1 MTLTF
6 VSNYINHHQLP
17 MAEYMYDKLGDGYH
31 FIQTEEVE
39 EERVSLGW
47 QADFSLPYL
56 VKYYN
61 DEEKAKLLIDNC
73 DILLVGDC
81 ISENFIND
89 RIECDKIVIRYSER
103 CYKDGQWKA
112 LSPRGLIYKNK
123 VHTKRNNKPVYLL
136 CAGGYVAD
144 DYEIF
149 KAYRGK
155 RYKWGYFPEF
165 NECTYDKD
173 DSKLSILW
181 AGRLIDWKHPE
192 IAIRGAKYLESKGVD
207 FTLDIVGTG
216 NLGDSLEKMVREL
229 GLEDKVSFLGSLP
242 YQEVRERML
251 KSQIL
256 LCTSDY
262 KEGWGAVINEGLNSR
277 CAVLASHAMGATPY
291 LIKHEK
297 NGLVFKSED
306 QNDFNNKLYILAT
319 DADLR
324 RALSDE
330 GYNTIASLWNADVA
344 AERLLDFAKGLMNGK
359 IKEYEDG
366 PMSVAEVIHQNKMY
380 DHLVNKG

>member
-17 MAEYMYDKLGDGYH
+17 VAGYMYDKLGDGYH

-47 QADFSLPYL
+47 QADFNLPYL
-56 VKYYN
+56 VKSYE
-61 DEEKAKLLIDNC
+61 DDDRARELIANS
-73 DILLVGDC
+73 DIVLMDDC
-81 ISENFIND
+81 VSEDYIND
-89 RIECDKIVIRYSER
+89 RIEAGKIVIRLAER
-103 CYKDGQWKA
+103 CYKEGQWKA
-112 LSPRGLIYKNK
+112 ISPRGLIYKNK
-123 VHTKRNNKPVYLL
+123 VHTKRADKPVYLL
-136 CAGGYVAD
+136 CEGGYVAD

-165 NECTYDKD
+165 RECTYDKD
-173 DSKLSILW
+173 DSKLNILW
-181 AGRLIDWKHPE
+181 AGRLINWKHPE
-192 IAIRGAKYLESKGVD
+192 IAIKGAKYLKDKGID
-207 FTLDIVGTG
+207 FSLDIVGTG
-216 NLGDSLEKMVREL
+216 NLGGYLEKMVKEL
-229 GLEDKVSFLGSLP
+229 RAQDKVTFSGSLP
-242 YQEVRERML
+242 YKEVRERML

-262 KEGWGAVINEGLNSR
+262 EEGWGAVVNEGLNSR
-277 CAVLASHAMGATPY
+277 CAVLASHAMGATPF

-306 QNDFNNKLYILAT
+306 QNDFNDKLYALAT
-319 DADLR
+319 NADLR

-330 GYNTIASLWNADVA
+330 GYNTIASLWNANVA
-344 AERLLDFAKGLMNGK
+344 AERLLTFAKGLMNGE

-366 PMSVAEVIHQNKMY
+366 PMSVAEAIHQNKMY